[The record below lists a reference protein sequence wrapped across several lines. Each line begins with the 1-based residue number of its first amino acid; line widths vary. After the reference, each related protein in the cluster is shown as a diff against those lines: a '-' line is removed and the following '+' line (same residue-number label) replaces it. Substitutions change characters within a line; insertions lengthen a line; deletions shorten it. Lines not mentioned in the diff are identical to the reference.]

1 MICKRDFKE
10 TICKVRPILS
20 DEDISKIFTEVDR
33 HKNEKINYTEF
44 LVATINVKKYLTEE
58 KLRAIFMQFDAD
70 NSGKITPSDI
80 VSAMHKM
87 GEDV

>member
-1 MICKRDFKE
+1 M
-10 TICKVRPILS
+10 
-20 DEDISKIFTEVDR
+20 
-33 HKNEKINYTEF
+33 
-44 LVATINVKKYLTEE
+44 ATINVKKYLTEE

-87 GEDV
+87 GEDVEESDIKEMMEKHRFT